1 MGLIFNGT
9 EIEKVIYNGVE
20 IEKLIYNGTLVW
32 EAFPAYTE
40 FYFEGNSLTGLQLTF
55 HKNNTEP
62 TEVYMNDTL
71 LATITDNLNPTIT
84 FDVPNGENS
93 LKIRGGS
100 FYMTD
105 TAIVGD
111 TQNRLISV
119 ILGKNYVGTLG
130 SAFRNSTIQNLKCGP
145 SCQITRGIC
154 NGCSSLHNLYIYNPT
169 TTEVKAT
176 ASEYSYVYGANSNVK
191 IHLLHDL
198 DVMEIA
204 KTNYGDY
211 FNYITQ
217 STQATVLFDL

>member
-9 EIEKVIYNGVE
+9 EIEKVIYNGTTVE
-20 IEKLIYNGTLVW
+20 KIIYNGTLVW
-32 EAFPAYTE
+32 EAFPAYSE
-40 FYFEGNSLTGLQLTF
+40 FYFEGDSLSGLQLTF

-71 LATITDNLNPTIT
+71 LATITDDLNPTIT
-84 FDVPNGENS
+84 FDVPPAENS
-93 LKIRGGS
+93 LTIRGGS

-105 TAIVGD
+105 AAIIGD
-111 TQNRLISV
+111 MQDRLKLV

-130 SAFRNSTIQNLKCGP
+130 SAFRNTTIQGLKCGP
-145 SCQITRGIC
+145 NCQVTRGIC
-154 NGCSSLHNLYIYNPT
+154 QGCSNLQKLDIYNTTPT
-169 TTEVKAT
+169 EI
-176 ASEYSYVYGANSNVK
+176 ASAPEFSFVYGANSNVV

-204 KTNYGDY
+204 KQTYGDY

-217 STQATVLFDL
+217 TTQATVLFDL

>member
-9 EIEKVIYNGVE
+9 EVEKVIYNGTT
-20 IEKLIYNGTLVW
+20 IEKIIYNGTLVW
-32 EAFPAYTE
+32 EALPAYTE
-40 FYFEGNSLTGLQLTF
+40 FYFEGDSLTGLQLTF

-62 TEVYMNDTL
+62 TEIYMNNTL
-71 LATITDNLNPTIT
+71 LTTITDNLNPTIT
-84 FDVPNGENS
+84 FDVPAGENS
-93 LKIRGGS
+93 LRIKGGS

-105 TAIVGD
+105 TTIIGD
-111 TQNRLISV
+111 VQDRLKSV

-130 SAFRNSTIQNLKCGP
+130 SAFRNSTIYTLKCGP
-145 SCQITRGIC
+145 NCQVSRGIC
-154 NGCSSLHNLYIYNPT
+154 NGCSNLQRLDIYNLTPA
-169 TTEVKAT
+169 EI
-176 ASEYSYVYGANSNVK
+176 ASAPEYSYVYGANSNVR

-204 KTNYGDY
+204 KQNYGDW

>member
-9 EIEKVIYNGVE
+9 EIEKVIYNGTTVE
-20 IEKLIYNGTLVW
+20 KIIYNGTLVW

-40 FYFEGNSLTGLQLTF
+40 FYFEGNSLSGLQLTF

-62 TEVYMNDTL
+62 TEVYMNNTL
-71 LATITDNLNPTIT
+71 LATITDDLNPTIT
-84 FDVPNGENS
+84 FDLPPAENS
-93 LKIRGGS
+93 LFIRGGS

-111 TQNRLISV
+111 LQNRLVSV
-119 ILGKNYVGTLG
+119 TLGKNYVGTLG
-130 SAFRNSTIQNLKCGP
+130 SAFQNSTIQSLKCGP
-145 SCQITRGIC
+145 TCDLSTGFCQ
-154 NGCSSLHNLYIYNPT
+154 GCSILYNLYIYNYSPT
-169 TTEVKAT
+169 AKADEL
-176 ASEYSYVYGANSNVK
+176 SKSYVLNANSNVK
-191 IHLLHDL
+191 IHLPHDL

-204 KTNYGDY
+204 KQNYGDY

>member
-9 EIEKVIYNGVE
+9 EIEKVIYNGTT
-20 IEKLIYNGTLVW
+20 IEKIIYNGTLVW

-40 FYFEGNSLTGLQLTF
+40 FYFEGDSLSGLQLTF

-62 TEVYMNDTL
+62 TEIYMNNTL

-84 FDVPNGENS
+84 FDVPSGENS
-93 LKIRGGS
+93 LTIRGGS

-111 TQNRLISV
+111 LQNRLISV
-119 ILGKNYVGTLG
+119 TLGKNYVGTLG

-154 NGCSSLHNLYIYNPT
+154 NGCSSLQRLDIYNRTPA
-169 TTEVKAT
+169 EM
-176 ASEYSYVYGANSNVK
+176 ASAPEYSYVYGANSNVK
-191 IHLLHDL
+191 IHLLRDL
-198 DVMEIA
+198 DVLEIA
-204 KTNYGDY
+204 RNNYGNY

-217 STQATVLFDL
+217 STQAPVLFDI